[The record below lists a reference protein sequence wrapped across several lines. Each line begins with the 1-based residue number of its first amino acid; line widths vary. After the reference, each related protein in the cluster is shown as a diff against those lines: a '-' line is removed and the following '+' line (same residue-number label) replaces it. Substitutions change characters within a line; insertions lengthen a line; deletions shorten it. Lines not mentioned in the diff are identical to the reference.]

1 MDAIKQACR
10 VLGVDEAA
18 SAAQIEAVYREKES
32 RYQADPGSDPW
43 DFQQV
48 QQAYQILRRRAAA
61 ATVPA
66 PSAAAKSQPQAFR
79 DSPAKDAR
87 RSPGSAA
94 PRSFQELPPAA
105 ASPEMPKHLLWQTFF
120 RELPL
125 QSETSYFLLANLLD
139 VFMTYGLLKFGGIET
154 NPIANYFLQR
164 WGFDGMIALKM
175 GSVAFVVILVQQIAV
190 RDLTKARRLL
200 IAGTAIV
207 FAVVVYSGV
216 LLSRVIR

>member
-1 MDAIKQACR
+1 MI
-10 VLGVDEAA
+10 EAA
-18 SAAQIEAVYREKES
+18 FRRKEAE
-32 RYQADPGSDPW
+32 YQADPGSDPW

-48 QQAYQILRRRAAA
+48 KEAYQTLRKRDS
-61 ATVPA
+61 ATLRTATSATTKP
-66 PSAAAKSQPQAFR
+66 PSPSTLAAKKEETIQSDTSVPPRPFDRRPPEPESAKNPPHLVWQA
-79 DSPAKDAR
+79 
-87 RSPGSAA
+87 
-94 PRSFQELPPAA
+94 
-105 ASPEMPKHLLWQTFF
+105 FF

-125 QSETSYFLLANLLD
+125 QQETTYFLLANLLD
-139 VFMTYGLLKFGGIET
+139 IFMTYGLLKFGGIET

-175 GSVAFVVILVQQIAV
+175 GSVAFVVVVVQQIAV

-216 LLSRVIR
+216 LLSRILR